1 MRTIHALWIALL
13 ISVLPNLAAAQTASY
28 SLNSTGVSE
37 FGTGPYG
44 SVTLTQSFSDVVVNV
59 VLRNDLNFLS
69 TGNQNSHSI
78 FTFNVSGATAGDVT
92 DISFANGL
100 SATFDV
106 AHPAADSP
114 FGQFT
119 YGIYCAQNCPSGGSL
134 GGYADPLNFKVTN
147 ATISEFANLST
158 SGNPKAYFA
167 ADVLRVSAPN
177 AGATGA
183 VGAISPG
190 VIAAVPEPETY
201 AMLLAGLGLMGALV
215 RRRKS
220 NPT

>member
-1 MRTIHALWIALL
+1 MRTLHALWIALL
-13 ISVLPNLAAAQTASY
+13 ISVLPSLAAAQTASY

-100 SATFDV
+100 NGTFGVASPAGNSPSATLPLESS
-106 AHPAADSP
+106 APIHAPPAA
-114 FGQFT
+114 
-119 YGIYCAQNCPSGGSL
+119 
-134 GGYADPLNFKVTN
+134 
-147 ATISEFANLST
+147 
-158 SGNPKAYFA
+158 
-167 ADVLRVSAPN
+167 
-177 AGATGA
+177 
-183 VGAISPG
+183 PG
-190 VIAAVPEPETY
+190 V
-201 AMLLAGLGLMGALV
+201 AMST
-215 RRRKS
+215 R
-220 NPT
+220 

>member
-1 MRTIHALWIALL
+1 MRTLHALWIALL

-44 SVTLTQSFSDVVVNV
+44 SVTLTQSFSDVQVNV

-100 SATFDV
+100 NGSFGV
-106 AHPAADSP
+106 ASPAGNSP
-114 FGQFT
+114 FGNFT
-119 YGIYCAQNCPSGGSL
+119 YGIFCTSSCTSGGSG
-134 GGYADPLNFKVTN
+134 GGYVDPLNFTVHN
-147 ATISEFANLST
+147 ATISEFNHLS
-158 SGNPKAYFA
+158 SGGTGAYFA
-167 ADVLRVSAPN
+167 ADVLNLSGKTGAI
-177 AGATGA
+177 GAT
-183 VGAISPG
+183 V
-190 VIAAVPEPETY
+190 AAVPEPETY
-201 AMLLAGLGLMGALV
+201 AMLLSGLGLIGFVA
-215 RRRKS
+215 RRRQQPAS
-220 NPT
+220 RV

>member
-1 MRTIHALWIALL
+1 MRTLHALWIALL

-44 SVTLTQSFSDVVVNV
+44 SVTLTQSFSDVQVNV

-100 SATFDV
+100 NGSFGV
-106 AHPAADSP
+106 ASPAGNSP
-114 FGQFT
+114 FGNFT
-119 YGIYCAQNCPSGGSL
+119 YGIFCTSSCTSGGSG
-134 GGYADPLNFKVTN
+134 GGYVDPLNFTVHN
-147 ATISEFANLST
+147 ATISEFNHLS
-158 SGNPKAYFA
+158 SGGTNAYFA
-167 ADVLRVSAPN
+167 ADVLNLSGNTGAI
-177 AGATGA
+177 GAT
-183 VGAISPG
+183 V
-190 VIAAVPEPETY
+190 AAVPEPETY
-201 AMLLAGLGLMGALV
+201 AMLLSGLGLIGFVA
-215 RRRKS
+215 RRRQQPAS
-220 NPT
+220 RV

>member
-1 MRTIHALWIALL
+1 MRTLHALWIALL

-44 SVTLTQSFSDVVVNV
+44 SVTLTQSFSDVQVNV

-100 SATFDV
+100 NGSFGV
-106 AHPAADSP
+106 ASPAGNSP
-114 FGQFT
+114 FGNFT
-119 YGIYCAQNCPSGGSL
+119 YGIFCTDSCTSGGSG
-134 GGYADPLNFKVTN
+134 GGYVDPLNFTVHN
-147 ATISEFANLST
+147 ATLSEFNHLS
-158 SGNPKAYFA
+158 SGGTNAYFA
-167 ADVLRVSAPN
+167 ADVLNLSGNTGAI
-177 AGATGA
+177 GAT
-183 VGAISPG
+183 V
-190 VIAAVPEPETY
+190 AAVPEPETY
-201 AMLLAGLGLMGALV
+201 AMLLSGLGLIGFVA
-215 RRRKS
+215 RRRKQTAS
-220 NPT
+220 RV

>member
-1 MRTIHALWIALL
+1 MRTLHALWIALL

-44 SVTLTQSFSDVVVNV
+44 SVTLTQNFSDVLVNV

-100 SATFDV
+100 NGSFGV
-106 AHPAADSP
+106 ASPAGNSP
-114 FGQFT
+114 FGNFT
-119 YGIYCAQNCPSGGSL
+119 YGIFCTSSCTSGGSG
-134 GGYADPLNFKVTN
+134 GGYVDPLNFTVHN
-147 ATISEFANLST
+147 ATISEFNHLS
-158 SGNPKAYFA
+158 SGGTNAYFA
-167 ADVLRVSAPN
+167 ADVLNLSGNTGAI
-177 AGATGA
+177 GAT
-183 VGAISPG
+183 V
-190 VIAAVPEPETY
+190 AAVPEPESY
-201 AMLLAGLGLMGALV
+201 AMLLSGLGLIGFVA
-215 RRRKS
+215 RRRQQPAS
-220 NPT
+220 RV

>member
-1 MRTIHALWIALL
+1 MRTLHALWIALL

-44 SVTLTQSFSDVVVNV
+44 SVTLTQNFSDVLVNV

-100 SATFDV
+100 NGSFGV
-106 AHPAADSP
+106 ASPAGNSP
-114 FGQFT
+114 FGNFT
-119 YGIYCAQNCPSGGSL
+119 YGIFCTSSCTSGGSG
-134 GGYADPLNFKVTN
+134 GGYVDPLNFTVHN
-147 ATISEFANLST
+147 ATISEFNHLS
-158 SGNPKAYFA
+158 SGGTGAYFA
-167 ADVLRVSAPN
+167 ADVLNLSGNTGAI
-177 AGATGA
+177 GAT
-183 VGAISPG
+183 V
-190 VIAAVPEPETY
+190 AAVPEPETY
-201 AMLLAGLGLMGALV
+201 AMLLSGLGLIGFVA
-215 RRRKS
+215 RRRQQPAS
-220 NPT
+220 RV

>member
-1 MRTIHALWIALL
+1 MRTLHALWIALL
-13 ISVLPNLAAAQTASY
+13 ISVLPSLAAAQTASY

-100 SATFDV
+100 NGNFGV
-106 AHPAADSP
+106 ASPAGNSP
-114 FGQFT
+114 FGNFT
-119 YGIYCAQNCPSGGSL
+119 YGIICTSSCTSGGSG
-134 GGYADPLNFKVTN
+134 GGYVDPLSFTVHN
-147 ATISEFANLST
+147 ATISEFNHLST
-158 SGNPKAYFA
+158 GGTDAYFA
-167 ADVLRVSAPN
+167 ADALNLSGKTGAI
-177 AGATGA
+177 GAT
-183 VGAISPG
+183 V
-190 VIAAVPEPETY
+190 AAVPEPETY
-201 AMLLAGLGLMGALV
+201 AMLLSGLGLIGFIA
-215 RRRKS
+215 RRRQQ
-220 NPT
+220 PTSRV

>member
-1 MRTIHALWIALL
+1 MRTLHALWIALL

-44 SVTLTQSFSDVVVNV
+44 SVTLTQSFSDVQVNV

-100 SATFDV
+100 NGSFGV
-106 AHPAADSP
+106 ASPAGNSP
-114 FGQFT
+114 FGNFT
-119 YGIYCAQNCPSGGSL
+119 FGILCTSSCTSGGSG
-134 GGYADPLNFKVTN
+134 GGYVDPLNFTVHN
-147 ATISEFANLST
+147 ATLSEFNHLS
-158 SGNPKAYFA
+158 SGGTNAYFA
-167 ADVLRVSAPN
+167 ADVLNLSGNTGAI
-177 AGATGA
+177 GAT
-183 VGAISPG
+183 V
-190 VIAAVPEPETY
+190 AAVPEPETY
-201 AMLLAGLGLMGALV
+201 AMLLSGLGLIGFVA
-215 RRRKS
+215 RRRQQPAS
-220 NPT
+220 RV

>member
-1 MRTIHALWIALL
+1 MRTLHALWIALL

-44 SVTLTQSFSDVVVNV
+44 SVTLTQSFSDVQVNV

-100 SATFDV
+100 NGSFGV
-106 AHPAADSP
+106 ASPAGNSP
-114 FGQFT
+114 FGNFT
-119 YGIYCAQNCPSGGSL
+119 YGIFCTDSCTSGGSG
-134 GGYADPLNFKVTN
+134 GGYVDPLNFTVHN
-147 ATISEFANLST
+147 ATISEFNHLS
-158 SGNPKAYFA
+158 SGGTGAYFA
-167 ADVLRVSAPN
+167 ADVLNLNGNTGAI
-177 AGATGA
+177 GAT
-183 VGAISPG
+183 V
-190 VIAAVPEPETY
+190 AAVPEPETY
-201 AMLLAGLGLMGALV
+201 AMLLSGLGLIGFVA
-215 RRRKS
+215 RRRKQPAS
-220 NPT
+220 RV

>member
-1 MRTIHALWIALL
+1 MRTLHALWIALL

-44 SVTLTQSFSDVVVNV
+44 SVTLTQSFSDVQVNV

-100 SATFDV
+100 NGSFGV
-106 AHPAADSP
+106 ASPAGNSP
-114 FGQFT
+114 FGNFT
-119 YGIYCAQNCPSGGSL
+119 YGIFCTSSCTSGGSG
-134 GGYADPLNFKVTN
+134 GGYVDPLNFTVHN
-147 ATISEFANLST
+147 ATISEFNHLS
-158 SGNPKAYFA
+158 SGGTGAYFA
-167 ADVLRVSAPN
+167 ADVLNLSGNTGAI
-177 AGATGA
+177 GAT
-183 VGAISPG
+183 V
-190 VIAAVPEPETY
+190 AAVPEPETY
-201 AMLLAGLGLMGALV
+201 AMLLSGLGLIGFVA
-215 RRRKS
+215 RRRQQPAS
-220 NPT
+220 RV

>member
-1 MRTIHALWIALL
+1 MRTLHALWIALL

-44 SVTLTQSFSDVVVNV
+44 SVTLTQSFSDVQVNV

-100 SATFDV
+100 NGSFGV
-106 AHPAADSP
+106 ASPAGNSP
-114 FGQFT
+114 FGNFT
-119 YGIYCAQNCPSGGSL
+119 YGIFCTSSCTSGGSG
-134 GGYADPLNFKVTN
+134 GGYVVPLNFTVHN
-147 ATISEFANLST
+147 ATISEFNHLS
-158 SGNPKAYFA
+158 SGGTGAYFA
-167 ADVLRVSAPN
+167 ADVLNLSGKTGAI
-177 AGATGA
+177 GAT
-183 VGAISPG
+183 V
-190 VIAAVPEPETY
+190 AAVPEPETY
-201 AMLLAGLGLMGALV
+201 AMLLSGLGLIGFVA
-215 RRRKS
+215 RRRQQPAS
-220 NPT
+220 RV

>member
-1 MRTIHALWIALL
+1 MRTLHALWIALL

-44 SVTLTQSFSDVVVNV
+44 SVTLTQSFSDVLVNV

-100 SATFDV
+100 NGSFGV
-106 AHPAADSP
+106 ASPAGNSP
-114 FGQFT
+114 FGNFT
-119 YGIYCAQNCPSGGSL
+119 YGIFCTSSCTSGGSG
-134 GGYADPLNFKVTN
+134 GGYVDPLNFTVHN
-147 ATISEFANLST
+147 ATISEFNHLS
-158 SGNPKAYFA
+158 SGGTGAYFA
-167 ADVLRVSAPN
+167 ADVLNLSGKTGAI
-177 AGATGA
+177 GAT
-183 VGAISPG
+183 V
-190 VIAAVPEPETY
+190 AAVPEPETY
-201 AMLLAGLGLMGALV
+201 AMLLSGLGLIGFVA
-215 RRRKS
+215 RRRQQPAS
-220 NPT
+220 RV